1 MTWFPL
7 LALVAC
13 DGASTTEGADLAVCD
28 GRLQS
33 SEAFVDSPWDR
44 DEDGHYDFANLFCA
58 ATYGLAVFDC
68 DDTNPAVN
76 ASALEI
82 PCNGVDDDCSFET
95 PDGLDRDGDGASD
108 CIDCDD
114 ENADRSPLGAERCFD
129 GVDNDC
135 DGEADEDCGPDYN
148 GVFTLDEPITYEC
161 DFGSVSL
168 DIVEIEVDWAPP
180 QLSLVPATARPYFV
194 LDGTIDDNE
203 AVSATVLLRGTG
215 CRQRYTLVG
224 VFTSADTF
232 EGTLEGEY
240 GTATC
245 NGCEAITSWRVSGTR
260 EAGPGKTEP

>member
-1 MTWFPL
+1 MRGRGGPRDGIVL
-7 LALVAC
+7 KLNLILIAGLAL
-13 DGASTTEGADLAVCD
+13 G
-28 GRLQS
+28 S
-33 SEAFVDSPWDR
+33 SS
-44 DEDGHYDFANLFCA
+44 L
-58 ATYGLAVFDC
+58 
-68 DDTNPAVN
+68 
-76 ASALEI
+76 ASAQA
-82 PCNGVDDDCSFET
+82 PS
-95 PDGLDRDGDGASD
+95 LDAR
-108 CIDCDD
+108 
-114 ENADRSPLGAERCFD
+114 
-129 GVDNDC
+129 
-135 DGEADEDCGPDYN
+135 
-148 GVFTLDEPITYEC
+148 
-161 DFGSVSL
+161 VSL